1 MDMLDWQ
8 MKASKVVVEQDIYT
22 WLDDLEKDVKAL
34 KVAYGPPHR
43 CSEPVAD
50 KLTDILIDLTMVAD
64 LLPVDLSALA
74 NSFLRGQTMRVC
86 GLCPGGV
93 PLLEGRGPCYGETP
107 HYYCPACK
115 RIYPLEGGMKEIR
128 MVTKEEI
135 EQRIIEL
142 KNLESTTMTA
152 PGRQAVKD
160 AIRRLTKRLKDM
172 AAIVPAT
179 THVTKRMVKK

>member
-8 MKASKVVVEQDIYT
+8 MKASKVVIEQDIYT

-34 KVAYGPPHR
+34 KASYSASNR
-43 CSEPVAD
+43 YSESVGTG
-50 KLTDILIDLTMVAD
+50 LTNVLVDLTMVAE
-64 LLPVDLSALA
+64 LMPVDLSALA

-93 PLLEGRGPCYGETP
+93 PLLKGRGTCYDETP

-115 RIYPLEGGMKEIR
+115 CIYPLNGSLKEVR

-135 EQRIIEL
+135 GQRIIEL
-142 KNLESTTMTA
+142 KNLKSIAMTA
-152 PGRQAVKD
+152 PGRQAVED
-160 AIRRLTKRLKDM
+160 AIVRLTKRLKDKE
-172 AAIVPAT
+172 V
-179 THVTKRMVKK
+179 

>member
-8 MKASKVVVEQDIYT
+8 MKASKVVTEQDIYA
-22 WLDDLEKDVKAL
+22 WLENLEKDVKAL
-34 KVAYGPPHR
+34 KAAYGPPDR
-43 CSEPVAD
+43 CSEPVWD

-64 LLPVDLSALA
+64 LMPVDLSALA
-74 NSFLRGQTMRVC
+74 NSFLRDRTMRVC

-93 PLLEGRGPCYGETP
+93 PLLKGRGPCYGETP

-115 RIYPLEGGMKEIR
+115 CIYPLDGVLKEVR
-128 MVTKEEI
+128 LVTKEEI

-142 KNLESTTMTA
+142 KNLKSIAMTA

-160 AIRRLTKRLKDM
+160 AIRRLGKKLKGMED
-172 AAIVPAT
+172 
-179 THVTKRMVKK
+179 